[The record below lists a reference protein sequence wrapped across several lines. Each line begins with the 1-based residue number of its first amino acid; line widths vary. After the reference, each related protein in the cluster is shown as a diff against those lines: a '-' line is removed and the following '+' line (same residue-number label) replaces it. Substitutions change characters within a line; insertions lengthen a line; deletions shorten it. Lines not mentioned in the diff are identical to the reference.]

1 MPPLYRLLSLR
12 YVRHRWDRAVLVV
25 ASIALGVSTL
35 VSSRIL
41 NQCIATAAEQT
52 TTPLHGS
59 ADLYVTNG
67 EPGVHKTV
75 ADDLRA
81 ADLPGV
87 ASVQPFVFER
97 VTLPDLDGR
106 AAVLIGAELTRQVF
120 QPDNPLG
127 VTFTQKMELTRAAA
141 LNALNRRL
149 VVVTRAVYDDW
160 DARRAD
166 KTAPLVVR
174 FGSRAVECF
183 PLGVID

>member
-1 MPPLYRLLSLR
+1 MPSLYRLLSLR
-12 YVRHRWDRAVLVV
+12 YVRHRWDRAALVV

-52 TTPLHGS
+52 TTPLRGT

-67 EPGVHKTV
+67 EVGVLKSV

-81 ADLPGV
+81 AELPGV

-120 QPDNPLG
+120 EENNPLG
-127 VTFTQKMELTRAAA
+127 VTFTRTMTSPSLFACGTRSCFTMPSPPTGRAAG
-141 LNALNRRL
+141 
-149 VVVTRAVYDDW
+149 
-160 DARRAD
+160 
-166 KTAPLVVR
+166 APR
-174 FGSRAVECF
+174 GSWAGRPSRARAARHAC
-183 PLGVID
+183 G